1 MAMMQLRVKHK
12 GGQCV
17 LTSLKKDDKV
27 DDLLK
32 QLYIS
37 TSIPVERIK
46 LLKGFPPQPVDISDI
61 NILLCHSSIQDRDTL
76 LVEELPVSRPVV
88 CNPEVAKVNAKA
100 EESPSVQELNRTGI
114 LLRKVVPSDNSCL
127 FTSIRFCLS
136 GKQDSQ
142 SSSFMREIVASA
154 VKNQPE
160 QYSEALLGK
169 SNKDYQKWILQ
180 EDSWGGAIELAILS
194 SYYGLE
200 IDVVN
205 TQHSVINKFGEDQEY
220 GQRILLIYDGI
231 HYDPLYLEPFSGE
244 GNQTLFPTSEDSVL
258 QQAKELAAEARASHQ
273 FTDVNHFTLKC
284 MICQCFLQGQ
294 VKAQQHAKETGHAS
308 FGEVTAN

>member
-32 QLYIS
+32 QLSIS

-136 GKQDSQ
+136 GD
-142 SSSFMREIVASA
+142 
-154 VKNQPE
+154 
-160 QYSEALLGK
+160 
-169 SNKDYQKWILQ
+169 
-180 EDSWGGAIELAILS
+180 
-194 SYYGLE
+194 
-200 IDVVN
+200 
-205 TQHSVINKFGEDQEY
+205 
-220 GQRILLIYDGI
+220 RI
-231 HYDPLYLEPFSGE
+231 
-244 GNQTLFPTSEDSVL
+244 
-258 QQAKELAAEARASHQ
+258 
-273 FTDVNHFTLKC
+273 
-284 MICQCFLQGQ
+284 
-294 VKAQQHAKETGHAS
+294 
-308 FGEVTAN
+308 

>member
-1 MAMMQLRVKHK
+1 MAAMQLRVKHK

-17 LTSLKKDDKV
+17 LTSLKKEDKV
-27 DDLLK
+27 EDLLK
-32 QLYIS
+32 QLS
-37 TSIPVERIK
+37 TSTNIPVERIK
-46 LLKGFPPQPVDISDI
+46 LLKGFPPQPVDISDTS
-61 NILLCHSSIQDRDTL
+61 ILLSHSSVQDRDTL
-76 LVEELPVSRPVV
+76 LVEELPVPQPVV
-88 CNPEVAKVNAKA
+88 SNVVVEKVNV
-100 EESPSVQELNRTGI
+100 ETRESSAVQQLDRTGI

-136 GKQDSQ
+136 GKLDSQ

-154 VKNQPE
+154 VKNQPD

-169 SNKDYQKWILQ
+169 SSKEYQKWILQ

-205 TQHSVINKFGEDQEY
+205 TQHSLINKFGEDQEY

-244 GNQTLFPTSEDSVL
+244 GNQTLFPTTEESVL
-258 QQAKELAAEARASHQ
+258 QQAEELAAEARSSHQ

-284 MICQCFLQGQ
+284 LICQCFLQGQ
-294 VKAQQHAKETGHAS
+294 VQAQQHAKETGHAS
-308 FGEVTAN
+308 FGEVNAK

>member
-32 QLYIS
+32 QLSIS

>member
-1 MAMMQLRVKHK
+1 VCIELESQAVSNHFKMAMMQLRVKHK

-17 LTSLKKDDKV
+17 LTSLKKEDKV

-32 QLYIS
+32 QLFMS
-37 TSIPVERIK
+37 TNIPVERIK
-46 LLKGFPPQPVDISDI
+46 LLKGFPPRPIDISDT

-76 LVEELPVSRPVV
+76 LVEELPASQSVV
-88 CNPEVAKVNAKA
+88 ANTDTSKASTKA
-100 EESPSVQELNRTGI
+100 EKSPPPQQPTGIPDRTGI

-136 GKQDSQ
+136 GKLDSQ
-142 SSSFMREIVASA
+142 SSIFMRELVASA

-169 SNKDYQKWILQ
+169 SNKEYQKWILR

-205 TQHSVINKFGEDQEY
+205 TQHSVINKFGEDQDY

-231 HYDPLYLEPFSGE
+231 HYDPLYLEPFSVS
-244 GNQTLFPTSEDSVL
+244 TTPTTENPEKNKLLMLTESEKANSFKIISKLKWTSV
-258 QQAKELAAEARASHQ
+258 
-273 FTDVNHFTLKC
+273 F
-284 MICQCFLQGQ
+284 
-294 VKAQQHAKETGHAS
+294 
-308 FGEVTAN
+308 